1 MAKKRKL
8 GIALSGGSARG
19 LAHIGF
25 LEVLEENHIPVDFI
39 VGTSMGALIGGLY
52 SAGKLKEFKKD
63 ILKFSKNKILSLLLS
78 NKIKKGN
85 TGSEELEKVL
95 KKYVTGLKIE
105 NLGIEFVAIATDLRT
120 GKEVYLDRGNLLKS
134 ILASISIPGI
144 FKPVKIRDMVLVDG
158 GVIDPLPQ
166 GYANT
171 RAEKVIAV
179 NAMPVKFIYKK
190 DGEVFDV
197 ISESVAIITNKLIGY
212 RKNPDHLF
220 IQMKTRGIGSFDI
233 KDAEK
238 IIEIGRRTAKKNLK
252 KIITFTRE

>member
-78 NKIKKGN
+78 NKIKRGN

-105 NLGIEFVAIATDLRT
+105 NLGIEFVAIAIMGV
-120 GKEVYLDRGNLLKS
+120 GKEHIKWAPCLAFYTSAPEITVNNSSSKFEKFKNKYPEQILDGKGKINKQKILDLNLVD
-134 ILASISIPGI
+134 ACDGI
-144 FKPVKIRDMVLVDG
+144 CDDIVKIE
-158 GVIDPLPQ
+158 
-166 GYANT
+166 YT
-171 RAEKVIAV
+171 
-179 NAMPVKFIYKK
+179 K
-190 DGEVFDV
+190 DTFNFHIEAWGQLNCKEIVG
-197 ISESVAIITNKLIGY
+197 ESVKVFNKALNDFSD
-212 RKNPDHLF
+212 KL
-220 IQMKTRGIGSFDI
+220 KDI
-233 KDAEK
+233 K
-238 IIEIGRRTAKKNLK
+238 
-252 KIITFTRE
+252 